1 MVCLFV
7 LLKIFPNNLVIAL
20 FTTLQAVQS
29 GAAIKAS
36 AEWWPRWW
44 QWLSLEQISS
54 LLPPLITPRPDYCA
68 AQCCSVICH
77 TVQIPLPSHLLLL
90 LTIVLLL
97 LLKAS
102 TSVLRLLLEFLTT
115 VLLWTALWLHSSSQS
130 QPLSLLV
137 TPVLSSFITPI
148 GETSRWS
155 PPPLNIVRSPTY
167 PSPIRSNPMA
177 TTLVKWNTC
186 VYYFHFLVVTSTPL
200 LIGFSPQSS
209 LPNSFSQPHSKHK
222 CWCACLLACCSHYQ
236 YW

>member
-102 TSVLRLLLEFLTT
+102 TIVLRLLLACWSFSQLCCFGQ
-115 VLLWTALWLHSSSQS
+115 LFGYTALPNLNPFLCLLHLSS
-130 QPLSLLV
+130 PLSLLQ
-137 TPVLSSFITPI
+137 
-148 GETSRWS
+148 
-155 PPPLNIVRSPTY
+155 
-167 PSPIRSNPMA
+167 
-177 TTLVKWNTC
+177 LVK
-186 VYYFHFLVVTSTPL
+186 HPAGHLHL
-200 LIGFSPQSS
+200 LI
-209 LPNSFSQPHSKHK
+209 
-222 CWCACLLACCSHYQ
+222 
-236 YW
+236 